1 MLAFNQN
8 HLVKISYFV
17 MLDKEDN
24 DLTVFNEYP
33 AALINKLDIL
43 KKIPELPK
51 DLCEVFCSKETA
63 IQHRLSGVFDGYTIV
78 FVKDASEIAEVE
90 SEIKVVF
97 VCDGFDSD
105 LALPRALYVG
115 SLDININSQYKCKL
129 GEINHQRMVSYIHEV
144 SSGLSE
150 PQKSYISELKKLY
163 KNDTSNQMIG
173 CYYIF
178 NRSISTEANMIA
190 LSSAKLDYSFERY
203 RYECSEE
210 NIVETIN
217 VINHIR
223 KEISENKCPDIAVRT
238 NSIVLSDMSASLDF
252 QVNRLEY
259 TQNAL
264 KGKGFDDP
272 ISLTKAIKLVL
283 RNGIDDQTERSKYV
297 DMAYTERCLIEIL
310 IGIYLSS
317 NIMPCAKIPLSNSD
331 LYGVLKDIGI
341 NDRSNNQKGLKRKY
355 IELRN
360 ILHKFT
366 LEAFDYLSERNSSMV
381 KIVSNLPIEWAYHN
395 GLPLMVRHDVSRI
408 PISPGWLANRVILD
422 TSNIHVDMD
431 SFSNVLVISSFREDD
446 IIKEHL
452 SSKIEAFNRMP
463 FDRKTGDKKFKV
475 KIDRKEP
482 SNRDELISI
491 LNGSSTPIVVFDMHG
506 AHSEE
511 GIGVISLKDE
521 DISIFDIAQAAR
533 IPPIVILSLCDT
545 SPIDRS
551 HYSTANAFLAGGAK
565 TVLASALPILSHESS
580 TFIIRL
586 FVRLQEYLP
595 IAIDKEKRSLQWS
608 SFMSGMI
615 RRTFY
620 TEFIDHLIKEK
631 RIEKDRRSQL
641 NLEAGMFL
649 DPLQEDFH
657 SHIISVFS
665 KELCINESEVQRMIG
680 EDFVLPECLK
690 YLQYGSPERVIINSP
705 SHIPLSQ

>member
-1 MLAFNQN
+1 MAFNQN
-8 HLVKISYFV
+8 HLVKISYVV
-17 MLDKEDN
+17 MLDEADD
-24 DLTVFNEYP
+24 DLTIFNEYP
-33 AALINKLDIL
+33 TTLINKLDIL

-63 IQHRLSGVFDGYTIV
+63 IQLRLSGVFDGYTIV
-78 FVKDASEIAEVE
+78 FVKEASEIFEVE

-97 VCDGFDSD
+97 VWDGFDTD
-105 LALPRALYVG
+105 LELPKALYVG
-115 SLDININSQYKCKL
+115 NSNININSKYKCKL
-129 GEINHQRMVSYIHEV
+129 NEINRERIASYIYEIL
-144 SSGLSE
+144 SGLSE
-150 PQKSYISELKKLY
+150 PQKSYISELEELY
-163 KNDTSNQMIG
+163 KNDTSNHMID
-173 CYYIF
+173 CDYIF
-178 NRSISTEANMIA
+178 NRSIGTEANLIA

-203 RYECSEE
+203 RYEYSEE

-238 NSIVLSDMSASLDF
+238 NSIVISDMSASLDF
-252 QVNRLEY
+252 QFNKLEY

-264 KGKGFDDP
+264 KEKGFDDP

-283 RNGIDDQTERSKYV
+283 RNGIDEKTERSKYV
-297 DMAYTERCLIEIL
+297 DLAYIERSLIEVL

-341 NDRSNNQKGLKRKY
+341 NDRNYNKKGLKRKY

-395 GLPLMVRHDVSRI
+395 GLPLMVRHDVSRL

-422 TSNIHVDMD
+422 TSNIHIDMN

-452 SSKIEAFNRMP
+452 SSKIDVFNRMP
-463 FDRKTGDKKFKV
+463 FDRKTSDKKFKV
-475 KIDRKEP
+475 TIDRKEP
-482 SNRDELISI
+482 SNREELIAI
-491 LNGSSTPIVVFDMHG
+491 LNESSAPIVVFDMHG
-506 AHSEE
+506 GHSEE
-511 GIGVISLKDE
+511 GVGVISLKDE
-521 DISIFDIAQAAR
+521 AISIFDIVQAAR
-533 IPPIVILSLCDT
+533 IPPIVVLSSCDT

-595 IAIDKEKRSLQWS
+595 IVIDKEKRSLQWS

-620 TEFIDHLIKEK
+620 TEFIDYLIKAGK
-631 RIEKDRRSQL
+631 IGKDRRSQL
-641 NLEAGMFL
+641 NFDTGMCL
-649 DPLQEDFH
+649 DPLKEGFH
-657 SHIISVFS
+657 SHIISSFA
-665 KELCINESEVQRMIG
+665 KELCINESEVQRIID

-690 YLQYGSPERVIINSP
+690 YLQYGSPERVVINSP